1 MSIFIQFAVFVRV
14 VYILVKFF
22 KFNVLLID
30 CELQNNKDITTEHVV
45 KYAISSFVAT

>member
-22 KFNVLLID
+22 KFNVLFNRLR
-30 CELQNNKDITTEHVV
+30 LQNNKDITTNVV